1 MDITIQPGTLTG
13 EVLVPS
19 SKSILHRGLIC
30 AALAPGKSVI
40 HRLYLSRDIQA
51 TMDCL
56 TALGASFT
64 RQGDDVLVEGISSP
78 VKSAA
83 LPCGESGST
92 LRFLIPVAAALG
104 VDASFT
110 GQGRLVTRPLTA
122 YDGAFAGKGVHWHN
136 TGTLPCRVS
145 GKLEPG
151 NYEIDGSQSSQFIS
165 GLLFALPLLKG
176 DSTLTVTGKFQS
188 QSYVG
193 ITLGVLEEFGIA
205 VTQTAPN
212 RYVIPGGQVYR
223 AGEFTA
229 ESDYSQSAFFLCA
242 AALGGNLTLRSFS
255 PDSLQGDQA
264 ILSILEQAGF
274 PVEFQGDAIRL
285 KPGKLK
291 PFTVYAGDV
300 PDLVPVLCVLASG
313 CVGESRIYQVERL
326 KIKESDRIAS
336 TMALVN
342 GLGGAMEY
350 LPQEDCIR
358 ITGKGY
364 LEGGGVI
371 PCENDHRIAMS
382 GGVAAA
388 ICQTPFT
395 LLGAECV
402 AKSYPTFWEDYQ
414 RLGGKIH
421 VQSME

>member
-1 MDITIQPGTLTG
+1 MKVTIKPSKLAG

-64 RQGDDVLVEGISSP
+64 CQGEDVTVEGIQTP
-78 VKSAA
+78 VKEATLS
-83 LPCGESGST
+83 CGESGST
-92 LRFLIPVAAALG
+92 LRFLIPVAAALS
-104 VDASFT
+104 VNASFA

-122 YDGAFAGKGVHWHN
+122 YDSAFQGKGVAWHN
-136 TGTLPCRVS
+136 TGALPCAVS
-145 GKLEPG
+145 GQLKPG

-165 GLLFALPLLKG
+165 GLLFALPLLSG

-193 ITLGVLEEFGIA
+193 ITLGALKDFGIA
-205 VTQTAPN
+205 VHQTAPN
-212 RYVIPGGQVYR
+212 KFSIPGRQVYQ

-242 AALGGNLTLRSFS
+242 AALGADLKLRSFS
-255 PDSLQGDQA
+255 QNSLQGDKA

-274 PVEFQGDAIRL
+274 PVRFQGDTISLSA
-285 KPGKLK
+285 GKLK
-291 PFTVYAGDV
+291 PFTIYAGDI

-336 TMALVN
+336 TMALIN
-342 GLGGAMEY
+342 GLGGKMEY

-358 ITGKGY
+358 ILGKGF
-364 LEGGGVI
+364 LDGGVV

-382 GGVAAA
+382 GGVAALL
-388 ICQTPFT
+388 CRNPVT

-414 RLGGKIH
+414 RLGGTIH

>member
-1 MDITIQPGTLTG
+1 M
-13 EVLVPS
+13 PS

-122 YDGAFAGKGVHWHN
+122 YDGAFVGKGVHWHN
-136 TGTLPCRVS
+136 TGTLPCSVS

-176 DSTLTVTGKFQS
+176 DSTLTVTGSSSPKAMWGLPWGVERVRHCRNPDRS
-188 QSYVG
+188 QPLRHSRRTG
-193 ITLGVLEEFGIA
+193 LSGRGVHRRKRLLP
-205 VTQTAPN
+205 VCLLSL
-212 RYVIPGGQVYR
+212 RR
-223 AGEFTA
+223 R
-229 ESDYSQSAFFLCA
+229 
-242 AALGGNLTLRSFS
+242 LGGKLTLRSFS
-255 PDSLQGDQA
+255 PDSLQGDKPSSPFWSRSGSPPNFRVMRSAQA
-264 ILSILEQAGF
+264 RQVKTLYGVCRGCSGFGAGT
-274 PVEFQGDAIRL
+274 VRTGQRL
-285 KPGKLK
+285 RGGK
-291 PFTVYAGDV
+291 
-300 PDLVPVLCVLASG
+300 PDLSG
-313 CVGESRIYQVERL
+313 GTAENQGKRPHCFHHG
-326 KIKESDRIAS
+326 
-336 TMALVN
+336 LVN
-342 GLGGAMEY
+342 GLGGGMEY

-402 AKSYPTFWEDYQ
+402 ANPTPPF
-414 RLGGKIH
+414 GKTIS
-421 VQSME
+421 V

>member
-64 RQGDDVLVEGISSP
+64 GRAMTCWWKGFPALSSQR
-78 VKSAA
+78 
-83 LPCGESGST
+83 PCHAVNPAPPAFSHSGGGG
-92 LRFLIPVAAALG
+92 LGGGRFLYRPGTVGHPAP
-104 VDASFT
+104 D
-110 GQGRLVTRPLTA
+110 RLRRCVC
-122 YDGAFAGKGVHWHN
+122 GKRGSLAQHRHP
-136 TGTLPCRVS
+136 PCRVS

-193 ITLGVLEEFGIA
+193 ITLGVLKEFGIA

-212 RYVIPGGQVYR
+212 RYVIPGGQAYQ

-274 PVEFQGDAIRL
+274 PAEFQEDQIRL

-342 GLGGAMEY
+342 GLGGRMEY
-350 LPQEDCIR
+350 LPQEDCIH

>member
-1 MDITIQPGTLTG
+1 MDITIEPGKLAG

-30 AALAPGKSVI
+30 AALAPGKSLI

-64 RQGDDVLVEGISSP
+64 LQGEDVVVEGIENP
-78 VKSAA
+78 VKAAA
-83 LPCGESGST
+83 LHCGESGST

-104 VDASFT
+104 VSASFF
-110 GQGRLVTRPLTA
+110 GEGRLTTRPLFA
-122 YDGAFAGKGVHWHN
+122 YDGAFAGKGVLWHN
-136 TGTLPCRVS
+136 TGTLPCSVS

-151 NYEIDGSQSSQFIS
+151 AYEIDGSQSSQFIS
-165 GLLFALPLLKG
+165 GLLFALPLLNG

-193 ITLGVLEEFGIA
+193 ITLGVLKEFGINLE
-205 VTQTAPN
+205 QTAPN
-212 RYVIPGGQVYR
+212 RFSIPGGQVYQ

-242 AALGGNLTLRSFS
+242 AALGGDLTLGSFS
-255 PDSLQGDQA
+255 PDSLQGDKA
-264 ILSILEQAGF
+264 ILSVLEQAGF
-274 PVEFQGDAIRL
+274 PVEFQGDQLKL

-291 PFTVYAGDV
+291 AFTIQAGDI

-313 CVGESRIYQVERL
+313 CIGESRIYQVERL

-336 TMALVN
+336 TMALIN
-342 GLGGAMEY
+342 GLGGQMEY
-350 LPQEDCIR
+350 LPEQDCIR
-358 ITGKGY
+358 IVGKGH
-364 LEGGGVI
+364 LEGSGVI
-371 PCENDHRIAMS
+371 DCENDHRIAMS

-388 ICQTPFT
+388 LCQKPFT

-421 VQSME
+421 VQSVE